1 MKSWTLNGFGEDPRD
16 PKMSRD
22 FEREV
27 TLFGARYETEV
38 HFCIRA
44 VIQKLIIPKI
54 G

>member
-1 MKSWTLNGFGEDPRD
+1 MKSWTLNGFGEDPSD

-27 TLFGARYETEV
+27 TFGARYETEV